1 VRPARRPPAFWPAWL
16 RDRWG
21 LVAAGA
27 AGYVAV
33 YIAWTFLAG
42 GSDAGRA
49 LVSNLAFL
57 PMSLL
62 AMVTALRVAVM
73 RGLESAYRRAWL
85 WFGLCL
91 AAYFLGDLIFFYL
104 DYVSPQAEAGLD
116 VTLADGLYLAFY
128 PFALLGLLNLPGAP
142 VRGGERLR
150 FAFDLGIVMVTAWMA
165 VWYFVISPGAQQTHP
180 DPLSQIVSA
189 AYPIGDL
196 VVLAGLVVL
205 LYRGQDA
212 TTRSTLVLLT
222 VALLNFVA
230 SDLAYAYTRLA
241 GVYAAGGWVDIG
253 WIVAYL
259 FFLLAA
265 LRQPFLERG
274 SRTER
279 WSAGVLKR
287 LTLFLPLVAIAVG
300 YGLVLVIELTRMPT
314 DERVLGLFAS
324 AALLTVLVT
333 ARQGLALA
341 DNQRLNAELRALSDD
356 LEARV
361 AERTRQLQQAQDEL
375 LRSQKLAIVGTLAA
389 EVVHEVSNPV
399 NLILNAGETLEAE
412 LEERGEVDRSTLAEF
427 LPIINRAA
435 WHATRILRSLR
446 SFSRGAA
453 PELAPQ
459 RLSEVVADTLLLIG
473 DRVGKRPAFRVIADV
488 PADLPPVICDRN
500 QIAQVLFNLI
510 NNARDAMPDG
520 GVITLRARA
529 AQGGVQLEVHDTGVG
544 MPPEVLSEIFKP
556 FFTTKPIG
564 QGSGLGLSIVERIM
578 REHHGSVTAASPGPG
593 QGTTITL
600 TLPAAAPPPP
610 ADPGGP
616 V

>member
-1 VRPARRPPAFWPAWL
+1 MIPGRWPAALWPAWL
-16 RDRWG
+16 MDRWG

-27 AGYVAV
+27 AVYLAV
-33 YIAWTFLAG
+33 YMAWTFLAG
-42 GSDAGRA
+42 GSSAERA

-62 AMVTALRVAVM
+62 ATAAALRVAAL
-73 RGLESAYRRAWL
+73 RRLEPAYRRAWL

-91 AAYFLGDLIFFYL
+91 AAYFLGDLTFFYQ
-104 DYVSPQAEAGLD
+104 DYVSPQSAAGLN

-142 VRGGERLR
+142 VRSGERLR

-212 TTRSTLVLLT
+212 TTRSTLVLLA
-222 VALLNFVA
+222 VALVNFVA

-241 GVYAAGGWVDIG
+241 GVYAAGDWVDIG
-253 WIVAYL
+253 WIAAYL

-287 LTLFLPLVAIAVG
+287 LALFLPLVAIAVG

-375 LRSQKLAIVGTLAA
+375 LQSQKLAIVGTLAA

-412 LEERGEVDRSTLAEF
+412 LEERGEVERGTLAEF
-427 LPIINRAA
+427 LPIVNRAA

-473 DRVGKRPAFRVIADV
+473 DRAGQGPTFRVVADV
-488 PADLPPVICDRN
+488 PADLPLVVCDRN

-520 GVITLRARA
+520 GTITLRARA
-529 AQGGVQLEVHDTGVG
+529 AQDSVQLEVIDTGVG
-544 MPPEVLSEIFKP
+544 MPPEVLTKIFKP

-600 TLPAAAPPPP
+600 TLPAAGSPSP